1 MNISPVSSGNAPVI
15 SRSAVNRV
23 LVASVVGTAI
33 EWYDFFLYATA
44 SALVF
49 AKLFFPSFDP
59 MVGTIAAFGSFAVGY
74 LARPFG
80 AVFFGHFG
88 DRIGRKATLVATLTI
103 MGVGTFVIG
112 LLPTYASIGVW
123 APILLVAMRFLQGL
137 GVGGEWGGAV
147 LMVVETAP
155 VRKRGFFGA
164 FPQLGVPL
172 GLMLSTA
179 VFKAV
184 SSLPS
189 DAFYSWGWRLPF
201 LLSVALIAV
210 GLFIRLRVMESPVFE
225 QIKASKQVVKAPL
238 IELLRRHPK
247 DLVLTIGTR
256 FAVDITF
263 NVINVFVLVYGT
275 TRLGLSRGL
284 LLNAIIVGCAFAL
297 ITLPLFGKL
306 SDVIGRRTVFM
317 LGAVFVA
324 IYGFA
329 FFPLLETRNPTL
341 IFVAY
346 VCGIAL
352 SQASV
357 YGVQSTWFAELF
369 GTRVRYTG
377 ASLPYQIAGIITSG
391 PTPLIAT
398 YLFATY
404 GQTLPISIYIAA
416 TGLLSLVCAFFLAE
430 TFKRDLYAEPED
442 EAAAALGAR
451 ASAHSPHPLS
461 R

>member
-1 MNISPVSSGNAPVI
+1 MNTSPVSSGHAPVI

-49 AKLFFPSFDP
+49 GNLFFPSFDP
-59 MVGTIAAFGSFAVGY
+59 VVGTIAAFGSFAVGY

-155 VRKRGFFGA
+155 AKKRGFFGA

-179 VFKAV
+179 
-184 SSLPS
+184 
-189 DAFYSWGWRLPF
+189 
-201 LLSVALIAV
+201 
-210 GLFIRLRVMESPVFE
+210 LFIRLRVMESPVFE

-238 IELLRRHPK
+238 IELLRRHPR

-256 FAVDITF
+256 F
-263 NVINVFVLVYGT
+263 
-275 TRLGLSRGL
+275 
-284 LLNAIIVGCAFAL
+284 
-297 ITLPLFGKL
+297 
-306 SDVIGRRTVFM
+306 
-317 LGAVFVA
+317 
-324 IYGFA
+324 
-329 FFPLLETRNPTL
+329 
-341 IFVAY
+341 
-346 VCGIAL
+346 
-352 SQASV
+352 
-357 YGVQSTWFAELF
+357 
-369 GTRVRYTG
+369 
-377 ASLPYQIAGIITSG
+377 
-391 PTPLIAT
+391 
-398 YLFATY
+398 
-404 GQTLPISIYIAA
+404 
-416 TGLLSLVCAFFLAE
+416 
-430 TFKRDLYAEPED
+430 
-442 EAAAALGAR
+442 
-451 ASAHSPHPLS
+451 
-461 R
+461 

>member
-1 MNISPVSSGNAPVI
+1 MNTSPVSSGNAPVI

-59 MVGTIAAFGSFAVGY
+59 VVGTIAAFGSFAVGY

-103 MGVGTFVIG
+103 MGVST
-112 LLPTYASIGVW
+112 SIGVW
-123 APILLVAMRFLQGL
+123 APILLVAMRFMQGL

-155 VRKRGFFGA
+155 ARKRGFFGA

-179 VFKAV
+179 VFKTV
-184 SSLPS
+184 SSMPS
-189 DAFYSWGWRLPF
+189 DAFYAWGWRLPF
-201 LLSVALIAV
+201 LLSVALIAI

-225 QIKASKQVVKAPL
+225 QIKASRQVVKAPL

-346 VCGIAL
+346 ACGIAL

-416 TGLLSLVCAFFLAE
+416 TGVLSLVCAFFLAE
-430 TFKRDLYAEPED
+430 TFRRDLSAEPED

-451 ASAHSPHPLS
+451 ASAHSPHPLT